1 MVVGWHLAQS
11 IHNSLVIDALL
22 MALGIMVVLTISTV
36 AMISYT
42 NAGQSAAQSSAGG
55 LRATQYAEA
64 GLNAAYSTISYQLT
78 LTGGNPSSANLLG
91 CNGATGASDIN
102 GPSNCTTPSP
112 ELFCFTAGCTAG
124 SDSSAT
130 VYGYFSGTNS
140 QTFLGMSVPASTWVL
155 VSTGYARNPEGT
167 TTGKTEMATVKIT
180 PLSNGGVASVW
191 NHIFITAPYDPNAS
205 PQTCS
210 ATFAGNNTD
219 LTSPLYVI
227 GNLCLTGQNI
237 HIKQIAGGQAID
249 LQVGGKLVLGG
260 SGDTVGYFSTKPATA
275 INSGVV
281 VNGCTT
287 GAVTSATTSCTS
299 GSYNYKVGT
308 VDTFVQNS
316 APVENAADMLNDWK
330 TFDPGPK
337 HTCASGNNPYAPL
350 ADTVFDTASDEA
362 NSPSTEPNANGS
374 SFELVPGS
382 SYSCVSKSGASVG
395 QLSWNNASSGAG
407 AKTLTVNG
415 SIFIDGNLTI
425 SQSATYTGTGIIEVH
440 HSPATALSQWKAPQL
455 QAPWRLRGEQLDAHL
470 ARRQNSSAAINFSGN
485 TQTFQGSVWTQ
496 PSSLMT
502 FGGNTETLEGP
513 ISIGGFGSGANNA
526 SFKPLPVI
534 KNMPVGA
541 PVPPNTSASVGSLV
555 ITK

>member
-1 MVVGWHLAQS
+1 MRRLLRQETG
-11 IHNSLVIDALL
+11 IALL

-42 NAGQSAAQSSAGG
+42 NAGQNAARSSAGA

-91 CNGATGASDIN
+91 CNGASGASDTT
-102 GPSNCTTPSP
+102 GPSNCTTPSAQ
-112 ELFCFTAGCTAG
+112 LFCFTAGCTAG
-124 SDSSAT
+124 SDGSAT
-130 VYGYFSGTNS
+130 VYGFFSGTNA

-155 VSTGYARNPEGT
+155 VSNGYARNPEGT
-167 TTGKTEMATVKIT
+167 TTGKTAMGTVKIT

-191 NHIFITAPYDPNAS
+191 NHIFITAPYDPNAN

-210 ATFAGNNTD
+210 ASFAGNNTD
-219 LTSPLYVI
+219 LTSPLDVI

-237 HIKQIAGGQAID
+237 HIKKVAGGQAID
-249 LQVGGKLVLGG
+249 VQVGGKLVLSG
-260 SGDTVGYFSTKPATA
+260 SGDTVGDFSTNPATA
-275 INSGVV
+275 ITSGVV

-287 GAVTSATTSCTS
+287 VSVTSATSSCTS
-299 GSYNYKVGT
+299 GSFNYKVGT
-308 VDTFVQNS
+308 VDTFIQND
-316 APVENAADMLNDWK
+316 APVENSADTLNDWK

-362 NSPSTEPNANGS
+362 SSPSTEPNGNGS

-382 SYSCVSKSGASVG
+382 SYSCVSKSGSSVG

-425 SQSATYTGTGIIEVH
+425 SQSATYTGTGIIEVAGTITFAGNGTTLCAT
-440 HSPATALSQWKAPQL
+440 SPCSFSNWQGVSGNNSMLTLATLI
-455 QAPWRLRGEQLDAHL
+455 
-470 ARRQNSSAAINFSGN
+470 QNSSAAINFSGN

-526 SFKPLPVI
+526 TFKPLPVI

-541 PVPPNTSASVGSLV
+541 PVPPNTSASVGPLV